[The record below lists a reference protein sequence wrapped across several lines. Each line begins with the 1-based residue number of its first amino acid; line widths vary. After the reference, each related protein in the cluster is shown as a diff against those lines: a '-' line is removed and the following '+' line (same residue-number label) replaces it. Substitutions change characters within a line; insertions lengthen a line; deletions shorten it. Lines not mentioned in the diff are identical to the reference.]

1 MVRCQK
7 CNTKLQAKARFCNKC
22 GFSRVDIDET
32 KPLSSSDAPQS
43 LPQSNP
49 ASEPVSLSDTPQPT
63 IFAETSGPFVEPA
76 ASTSTILPDNPNP
89 ITPSGEQNQGQAE
102 IDNIPTQTMVVVS
115 LTVNRAWTN
124 AEIDNIPT
132 QTMAEP
138 AQSTPSPGPNRT
150 IRTTKSSKR
159 PANPAIPAQQD
170 TVGQLPGK
178 SRAIRWLVHKG
189 LQRSLRSA
197 FQFRRARGV
206 GRGRRHRIRRQY
218 QQSTVAPVQ
227 STQDHPAST
236 GNVDQLPTQQVP
248 VVDIKSQLNL
258 NGTYTPLR
266 SSSESFAATSRMAER
281 WRNSWRDR
289 QRDEAGSAEGVSR
302 GQSSVAIPLMARQNS
317 RRATMSNNQKQ
328 GGRYKEL
335 GFWITV
341 FLMVC
346 LVAGLAV
353 YIISIYLPNAVSGA
367 AHVVPPSETAQPA
380 LSLQGPQSATIK
392 QAQTLILHGEQF
404 GANDTITFLLDG
416 STPIKDENGKIISV
430 KASNAG
436 RFDVSIPIQGSDWSA
451 DSHYILAVDD
461 RTKQNAYLN
470 IVVSPASTPEV
481 TSPNL
486 ALSMQGKPVI
496 KLTFNAVVG
505 QGDPNQR
512 RVTLTNTSRS
522 PLHWTAMANAVHN
535 LSWLLINDNHTS
547 GNLNIG
553 GTDSVGIG
561 VLTAGLKSKPLTDP
575 YTGQIV
581 FTINGQEQLTLPV
594 ELQVA
599 DPQPEI
605 VFSPNPV
612 VALLGAGKTCQLT
625 ALTLINLG
633 NSFINWTLVP
643 YDQNT
648 KDRIQFM
655 ANGQIVTQGTL
666 APSGE
671 SGDTKILNLQC
682 NGVSAGDTYKFTM
695 YAGSASWLV
704 TIFI

>member
-1 MVRCQK
+1 MDRCQK
-7 CNTKLQAKARFCNKC
+7 CNTELPAKARFCTEC
-22 GFSRVDIDET
+22 GFSQVDIDAS
-32 KPLSSSDAPQS
+32 KSLSSSDAPQS

-49 ASEPVSLSDTPQPT
+49 ASEPASQSETPQPT
-63 IFAETSGPFVEPA
+63 ILPETPKPLVEPA
-76 ASTSTILPDNPNP
+76 TSQSTIA
-89 ITPSGEQNQGQAE
+89 T
-102 IDNIPTQTMVVVS
+102 
-115 LTVNRAWTN
+115 
-124 AEIDNIPT
+124 
-132 QTMAEP
+132 P
-138 AQSTPSPGPNRT
+138 AQE
-150 IRTTKSSKR
+150 
-159 PANPAIPAQQD
+159 
-170 TVGQLPGK
+170 
-178 SRAIRWLVHKG
+178 
-189 LQRSLRSA
+189 
-197 FQFRRARGV
+197 
-206 GRGRRHRIRRQY
+206 
-218 QQSTVAPVQ
+218 STVAPVQ
-227 STQDHPAST
+227 STQDHPASI
-236 GNVDQLPTQQVP
+236 GNVDQLPTQQIP
-248 VVDIKSQLNL
+248 VVDIKSKLNL
-258 NGTYTPLR
+258 NGTYTPLKGR
-266 SSSESFAATSRMAER
+266 PESFAATSTMAER

-289 QRDEAGSAEGVSR
+289 QRAEAGPAEGVSR
-302 GQSSVAIPLMARQNS
+302 GQAAVAAPLMAMQNGLS
-317 RRATMSNNQKQ
+317 HRHATVSNNQKQ
-328 GGRYKEL
+328 SRRNKAL
-335 GFWITV
+335 GFWVTV
-341 FLMVC
+341 FLLVC
-346 LVAGLAV
+346 LVGGLGV
-353 YIISIYLPNAVSGA
+353 YIISTYLPNAVSGA
-367 AHVVPPSETAQPA
+367 AQVVPPSETAQPA

-392 QAQTLILHGEQF
+392 QAQTLILHGEHF

-416 STPIKDENGKIISV
+416 TTPIKGENGKIISV
-430 KASNAG
+430 QASNAG
-436 RFDVSIPIQGSDWSA
+436 RFDVPIPIQGSDWSV

-486 ALSMQGKPVI
+486 ALSMQGKPVQ

-505 QGDPNQR
+505 QGDPNQQ

-522 PLHWTAMANAVHN
+522 PLHWTATANAVHN

-547 GNLNIG
+547 GNLDIS
-553 GTDSVGIG
+553 GTDSIGIG
-561 VLTAGLKSKPLTDP
+561 VLIAGLKSNPSMHP

-612 VALLGAGKTCQLT
+612 VALLGAGTTCQLT

-655 ANGQIVTQGTL
+655 ANGQSVTQGML
-666 APSGE
+666 APSGD
-671 SGDTKILNLQC
+671 SGDTQLLNLQC

-704 TIFI
+704 TIFIRTSS